1 MLRAACCSLWILPVV
16 VATLGTSLAQAQTA
30 RAAPVQLGIDVLIAD
45 GFKPLV
51 GKRVG
56 LITNPTGVTGD
67 LRATIDVLHAA
78 PGVQLVTLFGPEH
91 GMRGETPAGD
101 DVADD
106 RDAATG
112 LPVHSLYGKYRKP
125 APEML
130 AGLDVLVY
138 DIQDIGSRSY
148 TYISTLALAMEA
160 AAEQKVAFLVL
171 DRPNPL
177 GGNRMEGR
185 PLDLQFQSF
194 IGQIP
199 VPYLHGMTVG
209 ELAQMI
215 NGEGWTKDG
224 VKCDLQ
230 VIPMIGWKRGMSFEQ
245 TGLAWIPTSPH
256 VPRADSA
263 WYYAATGI
271 LGELHVLSE
280 GVGYTLPFELL
291 GAPELEPEKL
301 ARELNGRKLPGVFF
315 RPTYFQPYYGRLA
328 KKVCGGVHVLFT
340 DRERAELTPIQF
352 HAMDA
357 VRKLY
362 PDIKFFGQ
370 KRDSSFD
377 KACGTD
383 EVRKQ
388 FADGKP
394 IDEILAFWRQGVDEF
409 KARRAKYLL
418 YE

>member
-1 MLRAACCSLWILPVV
+1 MLRAACGSLWIVPVV
-16 VATLGTSLAQAQTA
+16 VATLGTSLTRAQTA
-30 RAAPVQLGIDVLIAD
+30 RPAPVRLGIDVLIAD

-67 LRATIDVLHAA
+67 LRSTIDVLHAA

-138 DIQDIGSRSY
+138 DIQDIGARSY

-160 AAEQKVAFLVL
+160 AAEQKVAFVVL

-177 GGNRMEGR
+177 GGIRMEGR

-230 VIPMIGWKRGMSFEQ
+230 VH
-245 TGLAWIPTSPH
+245 PH
-256 VPRADSA
+256 DRLEAQ
-263 WYYAATGI
+263 
-271 LGELHVLSE
+271 HVLRANRP
-280 GVGYTLPFELL
+280 GLDPDV
-291 GAPELEPEKL
+291 A
-301 ARELNGRKLPGVFF
+301 AR
-315 RPTYFQPYYGRLA
+315 A
-328 KKVCGGVHVLFT
+328 AGGFDVVL
-340 DRERAELTPIQF
+340 RGPRGSWASC
-352 HAMDA
+352 
-357 VRKLY
+357 R
-362 PDIKFFGQ
+362 
-370 KRDSSFD
+370 
-377 KACGTD
+377 C
-383 EVRKQ
+383 
-388 FADGKP
+388 
-394 IDEILAFWRQGVDEF
+394 
-409 KARRAKYLL
+409 
-418 YE
+418 